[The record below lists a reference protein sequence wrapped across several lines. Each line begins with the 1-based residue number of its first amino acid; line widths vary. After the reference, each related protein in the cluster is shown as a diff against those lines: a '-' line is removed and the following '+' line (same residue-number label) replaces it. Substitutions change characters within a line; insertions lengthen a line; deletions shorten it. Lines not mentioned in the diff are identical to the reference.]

1 MTDEVVN
8 TITEKIIGSAFI
20 VSNILGAGFLEKVY
34 ENSLLIELRKSGLK
48 VEQQKAI
55 NVYYDNVLVGEYISD
70 LFVEDKIIVELKAIK
85 RIDEIHHAQLM
96 NYLKACKKRF
106 GLILNFGS
114 PKVEVKRIVN
124 GY

>member
-1 MTDEVVN
+1 MTDNELN
-8 TITEKIIGSAFI
+8 SITEKIIGAAFV
-20 VSNILGAGFLEKVY
+20 VSNTLGAGFLEKVY
-34 ENSLLIELRKSGLK
+34 ENSLSIELDKLGLK
-48 VEQQKAI
+48 VDQQKAM
-55 NVYYDNVLVGEYISD
+55 NVYYDNKIVGEYFSD
-70 LFVEDKIIVELKAIK
+70 LLVEENIIIELKAVK